1 MYPFF
6 KSMTAGSLKIELPA
20 LSFSLLIAEMF
31 FHFGSFTLEAL
42 GFLALWYFLSYVLNK
57 IAEKDK

>member
-6 KSMTAGSLKIELPA
+6 KSITPASLKIELPS
-20 LSFSLLIAEMF
+20 LCFSLLIAEMF

-42 GFLALWYFLSYVLNK
+42 GFLATWYFLSYVLHK
-57 IAEKDK
+57 ISGKDK

>member
-6 KSMTAGSLKIELPA
+6 KSITAGSLKIELPA
-20 LSFSLLIAEMF
+20 LCFSLLIAEKF

-42 GFLALWYFLSYVLNK
+42 GFLGTWYSLSYVLHK
-57 IAEKDK
+57 IAGKDK